1 MCRHWGGVPK
11 IPKSQMFFSIF
22 AEFDKKPVF
31 HISASDVH
39 NYLHNVNNSAIYV
52 HHFEYTPKYI
62 LNVLLTFIDTKWFS
76 KRSKK

>member
-1 MCRHWGGVPK
+1 MQTHWGGVPK

-31 HISASDVH
+31 HISASDV
-39 NYLHNVNNSAIYV
+39 NNSAIYV
-52 HHFEYTPKYI
+52 HQFEYTPKDL

>member
-1 MCRHWGGVPK
+1 MQTHWGGVPK

-22 AEFDKKPVF
+22 TEFDKKPVF
-31 HISASDVH
+31 HTSSSDVH
-39 NYLHNVNNSAIYV
+39 NSAIYV
-52 HHFEYTPKYI
+52 HQFEYTPKDL